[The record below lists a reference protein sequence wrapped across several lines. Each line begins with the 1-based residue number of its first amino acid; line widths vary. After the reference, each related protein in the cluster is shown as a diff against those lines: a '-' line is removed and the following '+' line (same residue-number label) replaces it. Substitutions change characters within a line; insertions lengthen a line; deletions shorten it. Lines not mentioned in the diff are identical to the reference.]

1 MHALIFYLVLLLLF
15 LLLSLFFS
23 GSETAYTAV
32 NRLRLK
38 YRAEAGDKDAE
49 RIKRIVSNPDRLL
62 GVILLGNTLAN
73 IGAASLVT
81 YLISEYFPAKA
92 ERISVVGTLSL
103 TLVVLIFCELTP
115 KIISA
120 AHAELVSRK
129 LLMPIRVSLWL
140 LAPFAGLAAW
150 CANRLVRLAG
160 LSPGTSPFAHAL
172 SEDEIRAI
180 IAGSTSE
187 SMGEEKREM
196 LHNVF
201 EIAATQVREIMI
213 PRVEVTAVD
222 IDDPLEE
229 SLALIRRTNYSR
241 IPVYRRNFDNIIGIL
256 NIKDLLQYLDKP
268 GDINLEVL
276 LRPVHYVPDTARSDS
291 VLRQL
296 QSMHQHLAVVVD
308 EYGGAEGIITME
320 DLLEEIVGEIRDEH
334 DTEVEAVR
342 ELGPDLYSIAGNLP
356 VKDFN
361 RLFQDRIPESSD
373 YTTVVGFLQTRTG
386 RLLHEGEVVRYQGL
400 SFSIEKAEG
409 FRIVSIRVRV
419 QPSREATPSK
429 RVPTVQR
436 P

>member
-1 MHALIFYLVLLLLF
+1 MHALIFYLALLLLF

-23 GSETAYTAV
+23 GSETAYMAV

-38 YRAEAGDKDAE
+38 YRAEAGDQDAE
-49 RIKRIVSNPDRLL
+49 QIKRILSNPDRLL

-81 YLISEYFPAKA
+81 YIISEYFPAKA
-92 ERISVVGTLSL
+92 EKISVVGTLAL

-120 AHAELVSRK
+120 THAELISRK
-129 LLMPIRVSLWL
+129 ILLPTRLSIWL
-140 LAPFAGLAAW
+140 LAPFARLASW
-150 CANRLVRLAG
+150 CANRLVRLVG
-160 LSPGTSPFAHAL
+160 LSRVTSPFAHAL

-180 IAGSTSE
+180 IAGSAAE
-187 SMGEEKREM
+187 SIGEEKREM

-201 EIAATQVREIMI
+201 EIDAIPVRAVMI

-222 IDDPLEE
+222 IDDPVQE

-241 IPVYRRNFDNIIGIL
+241 IPVYRRNFDNIVGIL

-276 LRPVHYVPDTARSDS
+276 LRPVHYVPDTARIDS

-308 EYGGAEGIITME
+308 EYGGAEGIITLE

-334 DTEVEAVR
+334 DTEAEVVR

-361 RLFQDRIPESSD
+361 RLFPDHLPESSD
-373 YTTVVGFLQTRTG
+373 YTTVVGFLQARTG
-386 RLLHEGEVVRYQGL
+386 RLLHEGEVIRYQNL
-400 SFSIEKAEG
+400 SFSIEKAQG

-419 QPSREATPSK
+419 RPSREAAATKSAPM
-429 RVPTVQR
+429 VQG